1 MRISDWSSDV
11 CSADLRRAQHLVET
25 GALDVQ
31 DLAAQGQDSLEAAVP
46 ALLGGPAGGIAL
58 HQEQFRLGRI
68 ALLAV
73 GELAGQAGYVER
85 ALAPRP
91 LTRAPRRL
99 ARRGRPG
106 PLGRAAGRGRV
117 GPDVLYRGGAE

>member
-58 HQEQFRLGRI
+58 PQEQFRLGRI
-68 ALLAV
+68 ALLAL
-73 GELAGQAGYVER
+73 GALAGPAGYVDR

-91 LTRAPRRL
+91 
-99 ARRGRPG
+99 ARKRGVWGKRG
-106 PLGRAAGRGRV
+106 SVLVSLGVSSA
-117 GPDVLYRGGAE
+117 L